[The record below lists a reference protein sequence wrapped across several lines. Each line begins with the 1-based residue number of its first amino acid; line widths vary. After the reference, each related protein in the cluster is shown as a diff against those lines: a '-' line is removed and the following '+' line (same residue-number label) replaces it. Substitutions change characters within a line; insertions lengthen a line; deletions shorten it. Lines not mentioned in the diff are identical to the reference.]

1 VGAKLSSRH
10 RIVVVVLLLGLLPS
24 QLGLTGIAEGKGGGI
39 VACKGG
45 KAGIYPCR
53 NVDLQSVVS
62 NSELNGG
69 RASDI
74 WGWADPKTKHEY
86 ALMGSTKGLEF
97 IDITMPTKPVYLGS
111 LAPKPDGALIWQDVE
126 VYKDYAF
133 VVCDLAP
140 CGVQIFDLTR
150 LRDAGNGPQTW
161 TPDLVY
167 PVAIA
172 HTIDINPETGF
183 LYINGSFT
191 LGGGTHIVD
200 INDPAKPVP
209 AGFILDDGYT
219 HDSHCRIYRGPDK
232 DFNGKEICFNF
243 NEDSITT
250 YDVTNK
256 MAPVQLSKVTYE
268 GASYTHSGWL
278 SKDNS
283 FIFAADETDEETF
296 KFPTTTYIWDVSDL
310 TKPKLVETFRA
321 KTNAIDHN
329 NYVLGDLVYQAN
341 YVAGLRIMDASDIDR
356 GVFKEIGYFDI
367 VPESDEPTYD
377 GAWAVYPYLPSGNVI
392 ISGMGQG
399 LFVVRPK
406 V

>member
-1 VGAKLSSRH
+1 MR
-10 RIVVVVLLLGLLPS
+10 RWVVAAAVLLGLVPS
-24 QLGLTGIAEGKGGGI
+24 QLGLTGVAEGKGPGAI
-39 VACKGG
+39 PCRNG
-45 KAGIYPCR
+45 KAGVFACKD
-53 NVDLQSVVS
+53 VDLLAFVP

-74 WGWADPKTKHEY
+74 WGWVDPKTKKEY

-97 IDITMPTKPVYLGS
+97 IDISVATKPVYLGS

-126 VYKDYAF
+126 VYKDHAF

-172 HTIDINPETGF
+172 HTIDIDQETGF

-200 INDPAKPVP
+200 INNPAQPVP

-219 HDSHCRIYRGPDK
+219 HDSHCRVYRGPDK
-232 DFNGKEICFNF
+232 DYKGKEICFNF
-243 NEDSITT
+243 NEDSMTT

-256 MAPVQLSKVTYE
+256 VAPTQISKVTYE
-268 GASYTHSGWL
+268 SSTYTHSGWL
-278 SKDNS
+278 TEDHSYLLM
-283 FIFAADETDEETF
+283 ADEIDEETF
-296 KFPTTTYIWDVSDL
+296 HFPTTTYIWDVRDL
-310 TKPKLVETFRA
+310 DKPKLVQAFRH

-329 NYVLGDLVYQAN
+329 NFVKGGLVYMAN
-341 YVAGLRIMDASDIDR
+341 YTAGLRILDLKDVAK
-356 GVFKEIGYFDI
+356 GKLKEVGFFDI
-367 VPESDEPTYD
+367 VPESDDPTYD
-377 GAWAVYPYLPSGNVI
+377 GAWSTYPFLPSGNVI

-399 LFVVRPK
+399 LFVVQPR